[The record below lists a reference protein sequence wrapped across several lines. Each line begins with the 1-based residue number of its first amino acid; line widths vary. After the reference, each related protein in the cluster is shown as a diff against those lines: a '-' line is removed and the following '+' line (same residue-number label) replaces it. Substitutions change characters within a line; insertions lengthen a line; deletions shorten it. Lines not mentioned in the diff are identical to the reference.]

1 MTETIISEK
10 QNVDIEV
17 SLVLDKLKKALSGLE
32 RVVSGRSTLPI
43 LNNVLI
49 RAQKDGVE
57 ISATDLEM
65 GVKFFLGGKVEKE
78 GVITVPGK
86 TLSNFI
92 NNLHTDT
99 ISFTSKNHILSLQ
112 AGEVKANINGMS
124 AEEFPVIPEVEGG
137 KVVTIKTNLF
147 KDLLSQVDFA
157 ASYEESR
164 PILTGVY
171 IVADD
176 KTVTMAATDSYR
188 LSEVKSNEGLGESFA
203 VVVPVRTLNE
213 LKRVLGDT
221 EKFELRVGENQI
233 MVKTESITVV
243 SRIIE
248 GEYPNYQQIIPASS
262 ETKVEM
268 EVQDLIDALK
278 TASIFSIEESSSVK
292 LNVTPT
298 GVEVT
303 SQSSQL
309 GNFSSQINAAVEG
322 EGGEI
327 SFNAK
332 YILDG
337 LNSFTTP
344 KCSFEFSSQ
353 GSPGV
358 FKPSNTSGRVYIV
371 MPLKS

>member
-1 MTETIISEK
+1 MNETIISDK
-10 QNVDIEV
+10 KNVDIEV

-49 RAQKDGVE
+49 RVEKDGVE

-78 GVITVPGK
+78 GVVTVPGK
-86 TLSNFI
+86 TLSSFV
-92 NNLHTDT
+92 NNLHADT
-99 ISFTSKNHILSLQ
+99 ITFKSKENILSLS
-112 AGEVKANINGMS
+112 AGDMKANINGMS
-124 AEEFPVIPEVEGG
+124 ADEFPVIPEVVGG
-137 KVVTIKTNLF
+137 KVVEIKVNDF

-176 KTVTMAATDSYR
+176 KGLTLAATDSYR
-188 LSEVKSNEGLGESFA
+188 LSEVKGKEGLKENFS
-203 VVVPVRTLNE
+203 VVIPVRTLNE
-213 LKRVLGDT
+213 IKKVLGET

-233 MVKTESITVV
+233 MVKTESVTVV

-248 GEYPNYQQIIPASS
+248 GDYPNYKQIIPENSA
-262 ETKVEM
+262 TKVEM
-268 EVQDLIDALK
+268 EVQDLIDTLK

-292 LNVTPT
+292 FNVTSE
-298 GVEVT
+298 GVEIT

-309 GNFSSQINAAVEG
+309 GNFSSKINATVDG

-344 KCSFEFSSQ
+344 RCTFEFSGK

-358 FKPSNTSGRVYIV
+358 FKPSGVDNRLYVV

>member
-1 MTETIISEK
+1 MTETITSQK
-10 QNVDIEV
+10 KNVDIEV

-65 GVKFFLGGKVEKE
+65 GVKFFLGGKVETE
-78 GVITVPGK
+78 GTITVPGK
-86 TLSNFI
+86 TLSNFV
-92 NNLHTDT
+92 NNLHGDT
-99 ISFTSKNHILSLQ
+99 VSFTSKGNILSLSSGGMN
-112 AGEVKANINGMS
+112 ATINGMS
-124 AEEFPVIPEVEGG
+124 ADEFPVIPEVEGG
-137 KVVTIKTNLF
+137 KVVEMQTNLF

-157 ASYEESR
+157 ASFEESR

-171 IVADD
+171 LVADE
-176 KTVTMAATDSYR
+176 KTITLVATDSYR
-188 LSEVKSNEGLGESFA
+188 LSEVKGEGGLKESFSA
-203 VVVPVRTLNE
+203 VVPVRTLNE
-213 LKRVLGDT
+213 IKKVLGDAQ
-221 EKFELRVGENQI
+221 KFELRVWENQI
-233 MVKTESITVV
+233 MVKTESVTVV

-248 GEYPNYQQIIPASS
+248 GEYPNYQQIIPTNSA
-262 ETKVEM
+262 TKVEL
-268 EVQDLIDALK
+268 EVQDLIDTLK
-278 TASIFSIEESSSVK
+278 TASIFSVEESSSVK
-292 LNVTPT
+292 LVVSTD
-298 GVEVT
+298 GIEVT

-309 GNFSSQINAAVEG
+309 GSFSSQLPAQVEG

-344 KCSFEFSSQ
+344 KCIFEFSGK

-358 FKPSNTSGRVYIV
+358 FKPSGVEGRLYIV